1 MLVADRSL
9 VLRSPRIHWLRRVR
23 HIHRCTLRDHLRANG
38 SSHPAG
44 TAENLTLLNLM
55 VLTMIYFMD
64 GFIATY
70 RRFVSIAGS
79 ILTMK
84 VMVVMMSV
92 MMHGHLL
99 CSIAGH
105 EGDGASVG
113 EPWINHV
120 ELTSTALSEQQGHS
134 DN

>member
-1 MLVADRSL
+1 
-9 VLRSPRIHWLRRVR
+9 
-23 HIHRCTLRDHLRANG
+23 
-38 SSHPAG
+38 
-44 TAENLTLLNLM
+44 M
-55 VLTMIYFMD
+55 VLTVIYFMD

-92 MMHGHLL
+92 VMHGHLL
-99 CSIAGH
+99 SSIAGH
-105 EGDGASVG
+105 ERDGASVG
-113 EPWINHV
+113 KPWINHV
-120 ELTSTALSEQQGHS
+120 ELTSAALSEQQGHS